1 MTYPFDILR
10 KQKKQYDI
18 KKNILTHVT
27 AAGGN
32 EKETKR

>member
-1 MTYPFDILR
+1 VTYPSDILR

-18 KKNILTHVT
+18 KQSILAHVT